1 MKRFFNA
8 ILTLSLLAFVGCG
21 ELVEN
26 FADYVNGTLT
36 PGGKYRVGDY
46 YSVNGKKG
54 VVFWVD
60 ETGKHGKIVSL
71 TESSSRLAWSSDA
84 NVQERLIG
92 ADDKNNGANN
102 MAKVKQISGWES
114 KYPAF
119 KWCADLGEGWYLPA
133 INELGLFTLDISV
146 NDAVNKTL
154 SSKGTKLAN
163 LGDYHSYWSSTEYN
177 EPYSSGEFCAMYVG
191 MSDGGTYANPKSNY
205 TYVRAVAAF

>member
-26 FADYVNGTLT
+26 FADYVNGTLA

-46 YSVNGKKG
+46 YNVNGKKG

-60 ETGKHGKIVSL
+60 ETGRHGKIVSL
-71 TESSSRLAWSSDA
+71 TESSNGLQWSSDT
-84 NVQERLIG
+84 NEQKRLIG
-92 ADDKNNGANN
+92 ADDTNNGANN

-133 INELGLFTLDISV
+133 INELRLFTLNASV
-146 NDAVNKTL
+146 NDAVNQTL
-154 SSKGTKLAN
+154 AIKGKKI
-163 LGDYHSYWSSTEYN
+163 
-177 EPYSSGEFCAMYVG
+177 
-191 MSDGGTYANPKSNY
+191 NPH
-205 TYVRAVAAF
+205 FI